1 MLLDTLPTLTNSD
14 WLWLFFSA
22 IMIGGAKAGLRGMG
36 MLAVPVMAAI
46 FGGKASA
53 GLVLPM
59 LIIADVFAVLYYN
72 RDADWS
78 YIWKLLPAAIA
89 GVLIGLFVG
98 LYINDDTFKIV
109 MGIIVIGG
117 LILMVAQERKALPAA
132 ITQSYVFGALFGLLG
147 GFSTMIGNAA
157 GPVMAVYLLAVGLPK
172 NNFIGTGAWYFLII
186 NVFKF
191 PFHLWVWKTI
201 SWESLK
207 INLFAVPAIAL
218 GIWLG
223 IIVIKHLPEKE
234 FRYFVIVM
242 TFIAALRL
250 FW

>member
-1 MLLDTLPTLTNSD
+1 MLLDTFPTLTTSD
-14 WLWLFFSA
+14 WLWLMFSA
-22 IMIGGAKAGLRGMG
+22 IVIGGAKAGLRGMG
-36 MLAVPVMAAI
+36 MLAVPIMAAI
-46 FGGKASA
+46 FGGKISA

-98 LYINDDTFKIV
+98 LYINDHTFKVV
-109 MGIIVIGG
+109 MGIIIIGG
-117 LILMVAQERKALPAA
+117 LILMVAQERKALPQAL
-132 ITQSYVFGALFGLLG
+132 TQSYVFGAIFGLLG

-172 NNFIGTGAWYFLII
+172 YNFIGTGAWYFLII
-186 NVFKF
+186 NAFKF
-191 PFHLWVWKTI
+191 PLHLWVWETI

-207 INLFAVPAIAL
+207 LNLYAIPAIAL

-223 IIVIKHLPEKE
+223 IVVIKRLPEKE
-234 FRYFVIVM
+234 FRYFIIVM
-242 TFIAALRL
+242 TFIAAIRL

>member
-1 MLLDTLPTLTNSD
+1 MLDTLPILSTGD
-14 WLWLFFSA
+14 WLWLMFSA
-22 IMIGGAKAGLRGMG
+22 VIIGGSKAGLRGMG
-36 MLAVPVMAAI
+36 MLAVPIMAAI
-46 FGGKASA
+46 FGGKISA

-59 LIIADVFAVLYYN
+59 LIIADIFAVLYYN

-78 YIWKLLPAAIA
+78 YIWKLLPAAMV
-89 GVLIGLFVG
+89 GVLIGLIVG

-109 MGIIVIGG
+109 MGLIVIGG
-117 LILMVAQERKALPAA
+117 LILMVAQERKALPQAL
-132 ITQSYVFGALFGLLG
+132 TQSYTFGAFFGLLG

-157 GPVMAVYLLAVGLPK
+157 GPVMAVYLLAVHLPK
-172 NNFIGTGAWYFLII
+172 NSFIGTGAWYFLII
-186 NVFKF
+186 NLFKF
-191 PFHLWVWKTI
+191 PLHLFIWKTI

-207 INLFAVPAIAL
+207 VNLLSVPAILL

-223 IIVIKHLPEKE
+223 IVVIKHIPEKE

>member
-1 MLLDTLPTLTNSD
+1 MLLDTLPTLTTSN
-14 WLWLFFSA
+14 WLWLMFSG

-36 MLAVPVMAAI
+36 MLAVPIMAAI
-46 FGGKASA
+46 FGGKISA

-59 LIIADVFAVLYYN
+59 LITADIFAVLYYN

-78 YIWKLLPAAIA
+78 YIWKLLPAAMA

-98 LYINDDTFKIV
+98 LSINDDTFKIV

-132 ITQSYVFGALFGLLG
+132 VTQSYVFGAIFGLLA

-157 GPVMAVYLLAVGLPK
+157 GPVMAVYLLAIGLPK

-186 NVFKF
+186 NLFKF

-207 INLFAVPAIAL
+207 LDLYAIPAIGL
-218 GIWLG
+218 GIWIG